1 MYMNQ
6 TIKAKPPNVTI
17 SLHVCPVGQYFSL
30 KSTKFFGK
38 FVKVPETKLLIVSV
52 VIIFLLV

>member
-1 MYMNQ
+1 MNQ
-6 TIKAKPPNVTI
+6 TIKAKPPNVAI